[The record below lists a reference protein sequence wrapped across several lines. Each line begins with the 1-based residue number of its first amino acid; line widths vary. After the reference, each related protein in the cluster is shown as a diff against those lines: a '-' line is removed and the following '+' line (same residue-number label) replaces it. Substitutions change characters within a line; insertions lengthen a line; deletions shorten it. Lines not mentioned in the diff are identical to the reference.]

1 MLITKGEVSLMEGS
15 SKKERKEL
23 LYIILFLI
31 CFSLIMEFI
40 KNFI

>member
-1 MLITKGEVSLMEGS
+1 MESS

-23 LYIILFLI
+23 LYIVLFLI

>member
-1 MLITKGEVSLMEGS
+1 MESS

>member
-1 MLITKGEVSLMEGS
+1 MESS
-15 SKKERKEL
+15 SKKERKEF
-23 LYIILFLI
+23 LYIILFLV

>member
-1 MLITKGEVSLMEGS
+1 MGSS

>member
-1 MLITKGEVSLMEGS
+1 MLVIKGVSLMES
-15 SKKERKEL
+15 SSERKEL
-23 LYIILFLI
+23 LYIILFLT

>member
-1 MLITKGEVSLMEGS
+1 MNHLLDNKGVSLMES
-15 SKKERKEL
+15 SSERKEL

>member
-1 MLITKGEVSLMEGS
+1 MES
-15 SKKERKEL
+15 SSERKEL
-23 LYIILFLI
+23 LYIILLLT

>member
-1 MLITKGEVSLMEGS
+1 MLITKGVSLMES
-15 SKKERKEL
+15 LSERKEL
-23 LYIILFLI
+23 LYIILFLT